1 MSNSVSFKVINRLA
15 IPSILAGIIEPV
27 ISITDTAIIGHIK
40 EFPTESLAAVGIV
53 GSFMSALFWILGQTK
68 NAVSTI
74 ISQKVG
80 ASKLQKIYTLVP
92 QILGLNVI
100 FGLFLVFVTYFLAE
114 DIFRLYS
121 AKDKI
126 LELSIEYY
134 KIRAFGLIFTLITFT
149 LFGIFRGLQNTFWA
163 MMISLTGGLIN
174 IVLDFVL
181 VYGIDGFV
189 SPMGIKGAAWASL
202 IAQFTMMLLAISFYA
217 KKTPFGFRIYFDFHP
232 EIPRFFLLTYNLIIR
247 TIALN
252 FAIYLSNRFA
262 TSYGK
267 EYIAAHVIATNI
279 WLFTAFFIDGYA
291 DAGNSLAGKL
301 SGAKDFAN
309 LKKLA
314 HKLIRYGFW
323 VASGLTLV
331 FLVFKPYLGK
341 MFTSDPIVLQR
352 FYEIYWL
359 LILILYSESIAFIFD
374 GIFKGLGWVKFLRNM
389 QLVTT
394 LFVFIP
400 SLLLMDYLGL
410 KLWGIW
416 VTYNIWM
423 ISRAGALWVEF
434 SKNLRKYSLKKKYK
448 SLDTDMLT

>member
-1 MSNSVSFKVINRLA
+1 MA

-74 ISQKVG
+74 ISQKLG
-80 ASKLQKIYTLVP
+80 ANALGKIFNLVP
-92 QILGLNVI
+92 QIIILNLF
-100 FGLFLVFVTYFLAE
+100 FGLFLVFITYFLAE
-114 DIFRLYS
+114 DIFILYS

-126 LELSIEYY
+126 LELSVEYY

-149 LFGIFRGLQNTFWA
+149 LFGIFRGMQNTFWA

-174 IVLDFVL
+174 IVLDFVF
-181 VYGIDGFV
+181 VYGIKGIIA
-189 SPMGIKGAAWASL
+189 PMGIEGAAWASL
-202 IAQFTMMLLAISFYA
+202 IAQLVMMLMALGFYM
-217 KKTPFGFRIYFDFHP
+217 KKTPFHFYFRFELHP
-232 EIPRFFLLTYNLIIR
+232 ELSRFFLLTYNLIIR

-267 EYIAAHVIATNI
+267 EYIAAHVIAMNI
-279 WLFTAFFIDGYA
+279 WLFTAFFVDGYA

-301 SGAKDFAN
+301 SGAGDYLN

-314 HKLIRYGFW
+314 RKLLGYGFY
-323 VASGLTLV
+323 VATGLSIV
-331 FLVFKPYLGK
+331 FLILYPVLGK
-341 MFTSDPIVLQR
+341 VFTSDPLVLTR

-359 LILILYSESIAFIFD
+359 LILILYSESVAFIFD
-374 GIFKGLGWVKFLRNM
+374 GIFKGLGWVKYLRNM
-389 QLVTT
+389 QLFTT
-394 LFVFIP
+394 ILVFIP
-400 SLLLMDYLGL
+400 VLLLMDYLDY
-410 KLWGIW
+410 KLMGIW
-416 VTYNIWM
+416 ITYNIWM
-423 ISRAGALWVEF
+423 ISRASALWIKF
-434 SKNLRKYSLKKKYK
+434 KNNI
-448 SLDTDMLT
+448 